1 MYQALSIVWK
11 SIKVSLTTPV
21 VFLHNPN
28 PDAGGTTRFCAIK
41 YTNCGVFIYLYKF
54 KFYLKIE
61 KKKHVHT
68 AAHRW
73 HLALHCKVAISQ
85 HLVTPWV
92 SLVWAYC
99 GQAQCRLWL
108 SVKWSIADL
117 LTTQSSANVSLP
129 FAWITGHA
137 MHSSSRENVIFY
149 ITCLKIPQLF

>member
-61 KKKHVHT
+61 KKIHEFLFQNTLVSISSGQRNFMKTYLNEANICGITKIALKIVLDFFGQR
-68 AAHRW
+68 RW
-73 HLALHCKVAISQ
+73 SYKIANF
-85 HLVTPWV
+85 
-92 SLVWAYC
+92 
-99 GQAQCRLWL
+99 WL
-108 SVKWSIADL
+108 SKSFFYVKNCLNLSKKNLIGEY
-117 LTTQSSANVSLP
+117 QSRTP
-129 FAWITGHA
+129 TF
-137 MHSSSRENVIFY
+137 VINIFW
-149 ITCLKIPQLF
+149 